1 MRKLRWLIPA
11 VLLLD
16 VSAQTAIRLRS
27 GPLPE
32 NILGRGT
39 ARLRSATPESVDR
52 IHLLVRFENGLD
64 DETQVRLA
72 ERDIRL
78 VAFVPDDAYL
88 ISSPSIES
96 LDGIGLI
103 YAGLLEAANKLA
115 PSIELDDPGREEQV
129 VAEFHYDVEPGRAR
143 SLALQF
149 GLEVVDNPDLLP
161 HQLLV
166 RGPLSSIYAVAGLDP
181 VASIY
186 KASEELVRGEPVTA
200 CAGPLAGALP
210 VAASLIKSF
219 GEGWDGPGRNAVELG
234 YWMGAMVRSLPETD
248 ARAQVFR
255 AMQQWTAA
263 SAITFRGLAWPNQ
276 KRAIDIFF
284 ASGDHG
290 DGFKFDGPG
299 RVLAHAFYPPPN
311 AETIAGDLHFDADE
325 PWKIGADTDL
335 FSVALHELGHSLGLA
350 HSDNPNDVM
359 YGFYRRYT
367 GLQAGDIE
375 AIRTIYADPLP
386 GSPETPETP
395 ATPTDPETPS
405 TPTVPGAPSV
415 PETPATPPAT
425 PVSDK
430 TAPTLLITSPT
441 RTSMLTS
448 AASITI
454 SGAATDNTAVSS
466 VAWTTSTGKSGI
478 AAGLPLFKTPAIPL
492 SYGTNQIV
500 IRAFDAAGNSAWRS
514 IMVTRR

>member
-1 MRKLRWLIPA
+1 
-11 VLLLD
+11 
-16 VSAQTAIRLRS
+16 
-27 GPLPE
+27 LPE
-32 NILGRGT
+32 NILGRST
-39 ARLRSATPESVDR
+39 ARLRSAAPESAER

-64 DETQVRLA
+64 EEAKLRIA
-72 ERDIRL
+72 ERDVRL
-78 VAFVPDDAYL
+78 VSFVPDDAYL
-88 ISSPSIES
+88 ISAPSTGS
-96 LDGIGLI
+96 LDGLGLI
-103 YAGLLEAANKLA
+103 YAGMLEAANKMA
-115 PSIELDDPGREEQV
+115 PSIELDDPGREEHV
-129 VAEFHYDVEPGRAR
+129 VAEFHYDVEPERAR

-149 GLEVVDNPDLLP
+149 GLDVVENPDLLP
-161 HQLLV
+161 HQLLL

-186 KASEELVRGEPVTA
+186 RASEELVRGEPVTA

-210 VAASLIKSF
+210 VAANLIKTF

-234 YWMGAMVRSLPETD
+234 YWMGAMARSLPETD

-255 AMQQWTAA
+255 AMQQWAAA

-311 AETIAGDLHFDADE
+311 AETIAGDLHFDSDE
-325 PWKIGADTDL
+325 PWKIGADIDL

-350 HSDNPNDVM
+350 HSDNPSDVM

-367 GLQAGDIE
+367 SLQAGDIE
-375 AIRTIYADPLP
+375 AIRSIYADPP
-386 GSPETPETP
+386 AGNPETPETP
-395 ATPTDPETPS
+395 ATPTDPETP
-405 TPTVPGAPSV
+405 TV
-415 PETPATPPAT
+415 PETPAGPEPPAT
-425 PVSDK
+425 PPPAPASDK
-430 TAPTLLITSPT
+430 TAPTLLITSPA

-454 SGAATDNTAVSS
+454 SGTATDNTAVTS
-466 VAWTTSTGKSGI
+466 VAWTTSTGMSGT
-478 AAGLPLFKTPAIPL
+478 AAGLPVFKTTAIPL

-514 IMVTRR
+514 ITVTRR